1 MPLLSVSN
9 LSMSFAEKD
18 LYKDAEFTLEKGEH
32 MGVVGQNGVGKST
45 LIKIITDSQ
54 LPLSGDIKWQKN
66 IKIGYLDQYADI
78 EDDLTLIQF
87 LRTAFADLYK
97 KNETLTKL
105 YEKYAET
112 ADDKLLER
120 AGTIQDELDSS
131 NFYDI
136 DTRIEQTVV
145 GLGLDSIGRDH
156 LVGKMSGG
164 QRSKI
169 ILAKMLLADPDVIL
183 LDEPTTI
190 WMLTRSN
197 GWSII

>member
-1 MPLLSVSN
+1 M
-9 LSMSFAEKD
+9 
-18 LYKDAEFTLEKGEH
+18 
-32 MGVVGQNGVGKST
+32 
-45 LIKIITDSQ
+45 
-54 LPLSGDIKWQKN
+54 
-66 IKIGYLDQYADI
+66 DQYADI